1 MGKSKQQ
8 KKKKESG
15 QLERAVATTLQETWR
30 SKLFPHC
37 RDDADLCTQRMLDAG
52 LGDLQKLQTCSGD
65 EIREALDHPGTS
77 SLRDIGCTVVLEVC
91 EKLREQPALQVYF
104 TTESSKPTCESTA
117 EVKESTASTV
127 KDKKPPGEN
136 LQTVPVK
143 KTKPAP
149 KALLGAREC
158 DLWDRA
164 VQKAKQEMKEEFQY
178 EQLCKQG
185 RQLYQYV
192 LTDKTK
198 RLYEKLKARRKFKS
212 KRVEISETHPGSEGI
227 YIDPLD

>member
-1 MGKSKQQ
+1 
-8 KKKKESG
+8 
-15 QLERAVATTLQETWR
+15 
-30 SKLFPHC
+30 
-37 RDDADLCTQRMLDAG
+37 
-52 LGDLQKLQTCSGD
+52 
-65 EIREALDHPGTS
+65 
-77 SLRDIGCTVVLEVC
+77 
-91 EKLREQPALQVYF
+91 
-104 TTESSKPTCESTA
+104 
-117 EVKESTASTV
+117 
-127 KDKKPPGEN
+127 
-136 LQTVPVK
+136 
-143 KTKPAP
+143 
-149 KALLGAREC
+149 
-158 DLWDRA
+158 LWDRA